1 MTPTELVLIHVVGKF
16 PQIKSC
22 LVLNPLSESF
32 DDSCIRQLDISG
44 RVSDGKLTLSSVE
57 PFPNCKKSW
66 KFAHFSVEQYN
77 ASCVRAIRQPVV
89 LVQYRFT
96 CFFRKMT
103 FTQFPIFSTKNY
115 DQLMRNSWEKSGFF
129 PKMTLPDVSEIR
141 FFKFVLDFYCNDI

>member
-1 MTPTELVLIHVVGKF
+1 MTPTELVLIFVVGKF

-129 PKMTLPDVSEIR
+129 PKMTLPDVPKIR
-141 FFKFVLDFYCNDI
+141 FFEFVLDFYGNDI